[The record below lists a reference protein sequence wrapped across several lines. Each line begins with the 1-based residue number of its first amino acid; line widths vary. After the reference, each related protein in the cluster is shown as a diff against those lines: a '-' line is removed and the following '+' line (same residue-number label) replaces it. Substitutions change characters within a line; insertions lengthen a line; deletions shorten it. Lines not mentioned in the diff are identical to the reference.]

1 MKKFISLVAA
11 VAVVLSSS
19 VFAAEAVGDGD
30 PGNVASEPVVISQ
43 NANGEIDGVTVKID
57 GKVVEFDQEPII
69 INDRTMVPLRAI
81 FEELGAVVTW
91 ETETNTAIAFKEDTT
106 VSVQIN
112 NNRMFK
118 NSEIIEL
125 DVAPMLVS
133 DRTLVPVRAVSEAFE
148 CDVEWNEEN
157 LEVIITTNKDE
168 ETVVDGEENAEISDN
183 GEELDAEEK

>member
-57 GKVVEFDQEPII
+57 GKVVEFDQAPII

-91 ETETNTAIAFKEDTT
+91 ENETNTAIAFKEDTT

>member
-91 ETETNTAIAFKEDTT
+91 ENETNTAIAFKEDTT